1 MVVTEE
7 VRLQR
12 AVGYLLRTVYSGGEI
27 RWRAS
32 GVRLPAS
39 CLVRLLDCKRDVP
52 VQSTNG
58 QARRSASSHVS
69 SSPACLTPLIYNGLF
84 LVTLNA
90 MTLFPNLRRLQARNV
105 CLRCSRVSNRPCRN
119 GYPVFLN
126 PYTMLVHFV
135 IHLHLTGG
143 YLCINEKEEAIGNR
157 AILIER
163 STVLTRLSPNHHTL
177 MYSHPSKTT

>member
-1 MVVTEE
+1 MARIRREAAGLMFSATF
-7 VRLQR
+7 RLQTR
-12 AVGYLLRTVYSGGEI
+12 CAGPVHEWTSAKISLF
-27 RWRAS
+27 
-32 GVRLPAS
+32 S
-39 CLVRLLDCKRDVP
+39 CFFL
-52 VQSTNG
+52 
-58 QARRSASSHVS
+58 
-69 SSPACLTPLIYNGLF
+69 ACLTPLIYNGLF

-143 YLCINEKEEAIGNR
+143 YLCINEKDEAIGNR
-157 AILIER
+157 AILIQR